1 MPEAKGV
8 AAAEDMTR
16 PFVEGHEAVVRT
28 ARANLPDRRRGEPTA
43 DLQTHEKTAWMLRS
57 LLA

>member
-8 AAAEDMTR
+8 LAVEDMIR
-16 PFVEGHEAVVRT
+16 PLVEGHEAVVRT
-28 ARANLPDRRRGEPTA
+28 ARANLPDRRRGEQTA

>member
-8 AAAEDMTR
+8 PAAEDMIR
-16 PFVEGHEAVVRT
+16 PLVEGHEAVVRT
-28 ARANLPDRRRGEPTA
+28 ARANLPDLRLGEPTA
-43 DLQTHEKTAWMLRS
+43 DLQTHEKTVWMLRS